1 MLMVHNKRMTTRK
14 IVVPADRSIY
24 DLQNTNL
31 PHWYVGLSYGKGRVH
46 YKAIPNDRNDKE
58 LHESTVVDIF
68 AKMYSSQRSD
78 TENIG
83 YKIIGRDGDGK
94 QRHDYTIKLDYDNST
109 QAIEITTLGDGID
122 SQLAHTLRD
131 TASKLAGS
139 YPGEYFIFLPRF
151 TRPKELK
158 KLFIEAQTH
167 DAIDAPDHEDNDALY
182 ELIESLKTANEPY
195 IRRNKSGIQQIHT
208 SGDRAQTLR
217 EALQSV
223 INDKES
229 KDYSPF
235 KQEDMILVIDDKSL
249 YHSREYIDQ
258 TMTLMNHYFMGSRFR
273 EIFIVSRKNN
283 PSREKNAYQ
292 EAMFTPV
299 KASWHPAVFSNV
311 VYVTNRLNKGDT
323 LPLNW

>member
-1 MLMVHNKRMTTRK
+1 MTSRK
-14 IVVPADRSIY
+14 ILVPYNVSIY
-24 DLQNTNL
+24 DLQNTQL

-58 LHESTVVDIF
+58 LHESTVIDIF
-68 AKMYSSQRSD
+68 AKMYSSQRWD
-78 TENIG
+78 TDKIG
-83 YKIIGRDGDGK
+83 YEVIGRDGDGS
-94 QRHDYTIKLDYDNST
+94 QRHDYTIKLDYDDSP
-109 QAIEITTLGDGID
+109 QAIEITTLGDGVD
-122 SQLAHTLRD
+122 SHLAHTLRD
-131 TASKLAGS
+131 TASKLAGR
-139 YPGEYFIFLPRF
+139 YPGEYFIFLPRL

-167 DAIDAPDHEDNDALY
+167 EAIDAPYHEDNDALY
-182 ELIESLKTANEPY
+182 ELIELLKATNEPY
-195 IRRNKSGIQQIHT
+195 IRRNRNGVQQIHT

-223 INDKES
+223 IRAKEL
-229 KDYSPF
+229 KDYNPF

-258 TMTLMNHYFMGSRFR
+258 TAALMNYYFLGSRFR

-283 PSREKNAYQ
+283 PSKKKNTYQ
-292 EAMFTPV
+292 EAMFTPI
-299 KASWHPAVFSNV
+299 KASWHPVVFSNI
-311 VYVTNRLNKGDT
+311 VYVADRLNRGDT

>member
-1 MLMVHNKRMTTRK
+1 MVHNKHMTTRK
-14 IVVPADRSIY
+14 IIVPADRSIY
-24 DLQNTNL
+24 DLQNTHL

-58 LHESTVVDIF
+58 LHESTVVDVF
-68 AKMYSSQRSD
+68 AKMYSSQRWD
-78 TENIG
+78 TDKIG
-83 YKIIGRDGDGK
+83 YKIIGRDGDGN

-122 SQLAHTLRD
+122 SHLAHTLRD
-131 TASKLAGS
+131 SASKLAGR
-139 YPGEYFIFLPRF
+139 YPGKYFIFLPRF

-158 KLFIEAQTH
+158 RLFIEAQTH

-182 ELIESLKTANEPY
+182 ELIESLKATNEPY
-195 IRRNKSGIQQIHT
+195 IRRNRSGIQQIHT
-208 SGDRAQTLR
+208 SGDRAQSLR

-223 INDKES
+223 IRDKES
-229 KDYSPF
+229 KNYSPF

-249 YHSREYIDQ
+249 YHGREYIDQ
-258 TMTLMNHYFMGSRFR
+258 SMTLMNYYFMGSRFR

-283 PSREKNAYQ
+283 PTKKKSTPQ

-299 KASWHPAVFSNV
+299 KASWHPAVFSNI
-311 VYVTNRLNKGDT
+311 VYVANRLNTGDT
-323 LPLNW
+323 LPLDW

>member
-1 MLMVHNKRMTTRK
+1 MVHNKHMTSRK

-24 DLQNTNL
+24 DLQNIDL

-68 AKMYSSQRSD
+68 AKMYSSQRWD
-78 TENIG
+78 TEKIG
-83 YKIIGRDGDGK
+83 YKIIGRDGDGE
-94 QRHDYTIKLDYDNST
+94 QRHDYTIKLDYDNSM

-122 SQLAHTLRD
+122 SHLAHTLRD
-131 TASKLAGS
+131 TASKLAGR
-139 YPGEYFIFLPRF
+139 YPGKYFIFLPRF

-158 KLFIEAQTH
+158 RLFIEAQTYP
-167 DAIDAPDHEDNDALY
+167 AIDAPDHEDNDALY
-182 ELIESLKTANEPY
+182 ELIESLKAANEPY

-217 EALQSV
+217 ESLQSV
-223 INDKES
+223 IRDKES

-258 TMTLMNHYFMGSRFR
+258 AMTLMNHYFMGSRFR

-283 PSREKNAYQ
+283 PSKKKNAYQ

-299 KASWHPAVFSNV
+299 KASWHPAVFSNI
-311 VYVTNRLNKGDT
+311 VYVADRLNNGDT

>member
-1 MLMVHNKRMTTRK
+1 MVDNKHMTSHK

-24 DLQNTNL
+24 DLQNTQL

-58 LHESTVVDIF
+58 LHESTVIDIF
-68 AKMYSSQRSD
+68 TKMYSAHRWD
-78 TENIG
+78 TEKIG
-83 YKIIGRDGDGK
+83 YEVIGRDGDGN
-94 QRHDYTIKLDYDNST
+94 QRHDYTIKLDYDNSI

-122 SQLAHTLRD
+122 SHLAHTLRD
-131 TASKLAGS
+131 TASELAGR
-139 YPGEYFIFLPRF
+139 YPGKYFIFLPRF

-158 KLFIEAQTH
+158 RLFIEAQAH
-167 DAIDAPDHEDNDALY
+167 EVIDAPDHEDNDALY

-217 EALQSV
+217 EALQTV
-223 INDKES
+223 IRDKES

-258 TMTLMNHYFMGSRFR
+258 TMTLMNYYFLGSRFR
-273 EIFIVSRKNN
+273 EIFIVSRKND
-283 PSREKNAYQ
+283 PSKNKNAYQ

-299 KASWHPAVFSNV
+299 KASWHSAVFSNI
-311 VYVTNRLNKGDT
+311 VYVSDKLNRGDT

>member
-1 MLMVHNKRMTTRK
+1 MVHNKRMTTRK

-68 AKMYSSQRSD
+68 AKMYSSQRWD

-122 SQLAHTLRD
+122 SHLAHTLRD

-151 TRPKELK
+151 TRPKELT

-283 PSREKNAYQ
+283 PSRKKNAYQ

-299 KASWHPAVFSNV
+299 KASWHPAVFSNI

>member
-1 MLMVHNKRMTTRK
+1 MTSRK
-14 IVVPADRSIY
+14 ILVPDNGSIY
-24 DLQNTNL
+24 DLQNTQL

-46 YKAIPNDRNDKE
+46 YKSIPNDRNDKE
-58 LHESTVVDIF
+58 LHESTVIDIF
-68 AKMYSSQRSD
+68 AKMYSSQRWD
-78 TENIG
+78 TEKIG
-83 YKIIGRDGDGK
+83 YEVIGRDGDSN

-122 SQLAHTLRD
+122 SHLAHTLRD
-131 TASKLAGS
+131 TASKLAGR

-167 DAIDAPDHEDNDALY
+167 EAIDAPDHEDNDALY
-182 ELIESLKTANEPY
+182 ELIELLKASNEPY
-195 IRRNKSGIQQIHT
+195 IRRNRNGVQQIHT

-223 INDKES
+223 IRAKES

-258 TMTLMNHYFMGSRFR
+258 TTALMNYYFLGSRFR

-283 PSREKNAYQ
+283 PSKKKNTYQ
-292 EAMFTPV
+292 EAMFTPI
-299 KASWHPAVFSNV
+299 KASWHPAVFSNI
-311 VYVTNRLNKGDT
+311 VYVADRLNKGDT

>member
-1 MLMVHNKRMTTRK
+1 MVHNKHMTTRK

-24 DLQNTNL
+24 DLQNTHL

-58 LHESTVVDIF
+58 LHESTVVDVF
-68 AKMYSSQRSD
+68 AKMYSSLRWD
-78 TENIG
+78 TEKIG
-83 YKIIGRDGDGK
+83 YEIIGRDGDGN
-94 QRHDYTIKLDYDNST
+94 QRHDFTITLDYDGST

-122 SQLAHTLRD
+122 SHLAHTLRD
-131 TASKLAGS
+131 SASKLAGR
-139 YPGEYFIFLPRF
+139 YPGKYFIFLPRF

-158 KLFIEAQTH
+158 RLFIEAQTH
-167 DAIDAPDHEDNDALY
+167 DAIDAPDHEDDDALY
-182 ELIESLKTANEPY
+182 ELIESLKATNEPY
-195 IRRNKSGIQQIHT
+195 IRRNRSGIQQIHT
-208 SGDRAQTLR
+208 SGDRAQSLR

-223 INDKES
+223 IRDKES

-249 YHSREYIDQ
+249 YHGREYIDQ
-258 TMTLMNHYFMGSRFR
+258 SMTLMNYYFMGSRFR

-283 PSREKNAYQ
+283 PTKKKSTPQ

-299 KASWHPAVFSNV
+299 KASWHPAVFSNI
-311 VYVTNRLNKGDT
+311 VYVANRLNTGDT
-323 LPLNW
+323 LPLDW